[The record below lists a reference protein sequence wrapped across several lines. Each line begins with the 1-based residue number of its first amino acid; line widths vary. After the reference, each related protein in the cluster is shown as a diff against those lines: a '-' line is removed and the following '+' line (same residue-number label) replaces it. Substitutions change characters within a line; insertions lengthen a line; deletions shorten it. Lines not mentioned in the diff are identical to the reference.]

1 MLLENEIDL
10 VKKMDDERYRG
21 VKSIAKEFSDYV
33 DNTFIDAS
41 VRQVTVDEM
50 YKNLSNFG
58 AEKFDKIISIY
69 NKEHPDQPLKSQAE
83 IKKSYQPAVDK
94 SIALFTGQ
102 GEQYGQQN
110 RIMDNFMRSQFA
122 NIMSSVG
129 DVHKQDIVD
138 EISRTL
144 NAKIKEQGFET
155 DRDIKIREAFID
167 VTKHYSEDNNFR
179 LRISNFDKAEKQ
191 AESLSKILEVNTD
204 GLSKEE
210 AAMLKEQ
217 AKNKFKY
224 SVMEQ
229 ARKTKGDD
237 FQATID
243 ILDRSLDFEGRKT
256 LDKAVQLNNKSSNI
270 NKFETRRIQLS
281 EHEKDKSWQK
291 FDAQT
296 MFSKKLKNFKEEWR
310 DIKANKEIPN
320 DKCDSKGLNKLIIGY
335 INIQAYISKVCD
347 FMADMIDYYSGSKY
361 KDQKEEAKKSESK
374 AKNQAGK
381 DAGSAKDENNTKD
394 ADHGES
400 HDESKTADTGNKQQE
415 SGKPDMSPFYGVVK
429 EAYKENGKN
438 LAVMMDIGRLNK
450 DTAEELFVKSVSYIQ
465 TQDKLKQDELYE
477 AFASGLQDAIADPN
491 ISFETK
497 QVLTGFVINYEFDNY
512 KDKIQENIEKGCRW
526 DDIVKHQEMQLT
538 PEEHEQLT
546 KMAEKIGADI
556 ANDMPAG
563 TKEDL
568 TKELQNRMTKF
579 RTENPH
585 LTRKQFAGYIE
596 SANDSMT
603 RQIEAL
609 QKEAQKTQKTP
620 EKATMKP
627 DNTAMASKREQR
639 IELGEAMKEARGMA
653 MDAIKDMKDQK
664 KYAPVIGKM
673 MTQIS
678 EISDKYQ
685 RLDNKQIRWV
695 QEAAIASFT
704 THASDTMID
713 AFNAEAAKSGN
724 TVFKKFSEGRG
735 RKLRVSSLLNA
746 ASKVNISDRLT
757 GKKNEFNEFRQDLSD
772 TMDVDISCK
781 MDPPDQEK
789 FLSDVANHIFKA
801 EKTQLIYLSE
811 EARKYGLKLEASEH
825 LRDNKQIDEQCRVLV
840 KQYENSITEPNPYF
854 KPGKNLMAFADFT
867 VTTKDMEGSERFLTM
882 LRKEVDKISD
892 KDMKE
897 KVSAAVENDI
907 GLYKD
912 ELNKNITYIDITER

>member
-10 VKKMDDERYRG
+10 VKRMDNERYKG

-138 EISRTL
+138 EISRAL

-155 DRDIKIREAFID
+155 DRDIKIREAFVD

-204 GLSKEE
+204 GLSKEK
-210 AAMLKEQ
+210 AAMIKEQ
-217 AKNKFKY
+217 AQNKFKY

-374 AKNQAGK
+374 AENQAGK

-400 HDESKTADTGNKQQE
+400 HDESKTADTGSKQQE

-546 KMAEKIGADI
+546 KVAEKIGTDI

-585 LTRKQFAGYIE
+585 LTRKQFARYIE
-596 SANDSMT
+596 AANDSMT

-620 EKATMKP
+620 EKATIKP
-627 DNTAMASKREQR
+627 DNATMANKREQR

-724 TVFKKFSEGRG
+724 TVFKKFSEDRG

-757 GKKNEFNEFRQDLSD
+757 GKKNEFNEFRQDLAD

-840 KQYENSITEPNPYF
+840 KQYENSITNPNPYF

-867 VTTKDMEGSERFLTM
+867 VTTKDMEGSERFLTA

>member
-10 VKKMDDERYRG
+10 VKKMDNERYKG

-58 AEKFDKIISIY
+58 AEKFDKIIDMY

-138 EISRTL
+138 EIGRTL
-144 NAKIKEQGFET
+144 DAKIKEQGFET
-155 DRDIKIREAFID
+155 DRDIKIREAFVD

-191 AESLSKILEVNTD
+191 AESLSKILDVDTD

-210 AAMLKEQ
+210 VDIAKEQ
-217 AKNKFKY
+217 ARNKFKY

-243 ILDRSLDFEGRKT
+243 ILDKSLDFDGRKI

-270 NKFETRRIQLS
+270 NKFETRRIKLS

-310 DIKANKEIPN
+310 DIKANKEIPH

-361 KDQKEEAKKSESK
+361 KDQKEETKKSESK
-374 AKNQAGK
+374 AENQAGK
-381 DAGSAKDENNTKD
+381 DAENTKD
-394 ADHGES
+394 AAENSTKDAGQGEA
-400 HDESKTADTGNKQQE
+400 HDENKTADAGSKQQE

-438 LAVMMDIGRLNK
+438 LAVMMDIGRLDK

-477 AFASGLQDAIADPN
+477 SFASGLQDAIADPN

-546 KMAEKIGADI
+546 KAAEKIGADI
-556 ANDMPAG
+556 AKDMPAG

-596 SANDSMT
+596 AANNSMT

-609 QKEAQKTQKTP
+609 QKEAQKVPAKDTGKT
-620 EKATMKP
+620 ENA
-627 DNTAMASKREQR
+627 AMENKRKQR
-639 IELGEAMKEARGMA
+639 IEIGKAMKEARGMA

-664 KYAPVIGKM
+664 KYTSAIGKM

-685 RLDNKQIRWV
+685 RLDNKQIKQV
-695 QEAAIASFT
+695 QAAAIASFT

-724 TVFKKFSEGRG
+724 TVFKKFSEDRG
-735 RKLRVSSLLNA
+735 RKFRVSSLLNA
-746 ASKVNISDRLT
+746 ASKVNTADRLT
-757 GKKNEFNEFRQDLSD
+757 GKKNEFNEFRQDLAD

-781 MDPPDQEK
+781 MDPFDQEK
-789 FLSDVANHIFKA
+789 FLSDVANYVFKA

-840 KQYENSITEPNPYF
+840 KQYENSITKQNPYLE
-854 KPGKNLMAFADFT
+854 PGKNLMAFADFT
-867 VTTKDMEGSERFLTM
+867 VTTKDMEGSERFLTA

-912 ELNKNITYIDITER
+912 ELNKNITFIDITER

>member
-10 VKKMDDERYRG
+10 VKKMDNERYKG

-58 AEKFDKIISIY
+58 AEKFDKIIDMY

-138 EISRTL
+138 EIGRTL
-144 NAKIKEQGFET
+144 DAKIKEQGFET
-155 DRDIKIREAFID
+155 DRDIKIREAFVD

-191 AESLSKILEVNTD
+191 AESLSKILDVDTD

-210 AAMLKEQ
+210 VDIAKEQ
-217 AKNKFKY
+217 ARNKFKY

-243 ILDRSLDFEGRKT
+243 ILDKSLDFDGRKI

-270 NKFETRRIQLS
+270 NKFETRRIKLS

-310 DIKANKEIPN
+310 DIKANKEIPH

-361 KDQKEEAKKSESK
+361 KDQKEETKKSESK
-374 AKNQAGK
+374 AENQAGK
-381 DAGSAKDENNTKD
+381 DAENTKD
-394 ADHGES
+394 AAENSTKDAGQGEA
-400 HDESKTADTGNKQQE
+400 HDENKTADAGSKQQE

-438 LAVMMDIGRLNK
+438 LAVMMDIGRLDK

-477 AFASGLQDAIADPN
+477 SFASGLQDAIADPN

-546 KMAEKIGADI
+546 KMAEKIGTDI

-609 QKEAQKTQKTP
+609 QKEAQKTP
-620 EKATMKP
+620 EKTTMKP
-627 DNTAMASKREQR
+627 DNAAMANKREQR

-664 KYAPVIGKM
+664 KYTSAIGKM

-685 RLDNKQIRWV
+685 RLDNKQIKQV
-695 QEAAIASFT
+695 QAAAIASFT

-724 TVFKKFSEGRG
+724 TVFKKFSEDRG
-735 RKLRVSSLLNA
+735 RKFRVSSLLNA
-746 ASKVNISDRLT
+746 ASKVNTADRLT
-757 GKKNEFNEFRQDLSD
+757 GKKNEFNEFRQDLAD

-781 MDPPDQEK
+781 MDPFDQEK
-789 FLSDVANHIFKA
+789 FLSDVANYVFKA

-825 LRDNKQIDEQCRVLV
+825 LRDNKQIDDQCRTLV
-840 KQYENSITEPNPYF
+840 KQYENSITNPNPYF
-854 KPGKNLMAFADFT
+854 EPGKNLMALADFT
-867 VTTKDMEGSERFLTM
+867 VTTKDMEGSERFLTT

-897 KVSAAVENDI
+897 KVSTAVENDI

>member
-10 VKKMDDERYRG
+10 VKKMDNERYKG

-58 AEKFDKIISIY
+58 AEKFDKIIDMY
-69 NKEHPDQPLKSQAE
+69 NKEHPDQPLKSHAE

-122 NIMSSVG
+122 NIMTSVG

-138 EISRTL
+138 EIGRTL
-144 NAKIKEQGFET
+144 DAKIKEQGFET
-155 DRDIKIREAFID
+155 DRDIKIREAFVD

-191 AESLSKILEVNTD
+191 AESLSKILDVDTD

-210 AAMLKEQ
+210 VDIAKEQ
-217 AKNKFKY
+217 ARNKFKY

-243 ILDRSLDFEGRKT
+243 ILDKSLDFDGRKI

-270 NKFETRRIQLS
+270 NKFETRRIKLS

-310 DIKANKEIPN
+310 DIKANKEIPH

-361 KDQKEEAKKSESK
+361 KDQKEETKKSESK
-374 AKNQAGK
+374 AENQAGK
-381 DAGSAKDENNTKD
+381 DAENTKD
-394 ADHGES
+394 AAENSTKDAGQGEA
-400 HDESKTADTGNKQQE
+400 HDENKTADAGSKQQE

-438 LAVMMDIGRLNK
+438 LAVMMDIGRLDK

-477 AFASGLQDAIADPN
+477 SFASGLQDAIADPN

-546 KMAEKIGADI
+546 KAAEKIGADI
-556 ANDMPAG
+556 AKDMPAG

-596 SANDSMT
+596 AANNSMT

-609 QKEAQKTQKTP
+609 QKEAQKVPAKDTGKT
-620 EKATMKP
+620 ENA
-627 DNTAMASKREQR
+627 AMENKRKQR
-639 IELGEAMKEARGMA
+639 IEIGEAMKEARGMA

-664 KYAPVIGKM
+664 KYTSAIGKM

-685 RLDNKQIRWV
+685 RLDNKQIKQV
-695 QEAAIASFT
+695 QAAAIASFT

-724 TVFKKFSEGRG
+724 TVFKKFSEDRG
-735 RKLRVSSLLNA
+735 RKFRVSSLLNA
-746 ASKVNISDRLT
+746 ASKVNTADRLT
-757 GKKNEFNEFRQDLSD
+757 GKKNEFNEFRQDLAD

-781 MDPPDQEK
+781 MDPFDQEK
-789 FLSDVANHIFKA
+789 FLSDVANYVFKA

-825 LRDNKQIDEQCRVLV
+825 LRDNKQIDDQCRTLV
-840 KQYENSITEPNPYF
+840 KQYENSITNPNPYF
-854 KPGKNLMAFADFT
+854 EPGKNLMALADFT
-867 VTTKDMEGSERFLTM
+867 VTTKDMEGSERFLTT

-897 KVSAAVENDI
+897 KVSTAVENDI

>member
-10 VKKMDDERYRG
+10 VKKMDNERYRG

-138 EISRTL
+138 EISRAL

-155 DRDIKIREAFID
+155 DRDIKIREAFVD

-204 GLSKEE
+204 GLSKEK
-210 AAMLKEQ
+210 AAMIKEQ
-217 AKNKFKY
+217 AQNKFKY

-374 AKNQAGK
+374 AENQAGK

-400 HDESKTADTGNKQQE
+400 HDESKTADTGSKQQE

-497 QVLTGFVINYEFDNY
+497 QVLTGFVINYKFDNY

-546 KMAEKIGADI
+546 KVAEKIGTDI

-585 LTRKQFAGYIE
+585 LTRKQFARYIE
-596 SANDSMT
+596 AANDSMT

-620 EKATMKP
+620 EKATIKP
-627 DNTAMASKREQR
+627 DNATMANKREQR

-757 GKKNEFNEFRQDLSD
+757 GKKNEFNEFRQDLAD

-840 KQYENSITEPNPYF
+840 KQYENSITNPNPYF

-867 VTTKDMEGSERFLTM
+867 VTTKDMEGSERFLTA

>member
-10 VKKMDDERYRG
+10 VKKMDNERYKG

-58 AEKFDKIISIY
+58 AEKFDKIIDMY
-69 NKEHPDQPLKSQAE
+69 NKEHPDQPLKSHAE

-144 NAKIKEQGFET
+144 NAKIEEQGFET
-155 DRDIKIREAFID
+155 DRDIKIKEAFVD

-210 AAMLKEQ
+210 AAMIKEQ
-217 AKNKFKY
+217 AQNKFKY
-224 SVMEQ
+224 SVIEQ

-320 DKCDSKGLNKLIIGY
+320 DKCDSKGLNRLIIGY

-361 KDQKEEAKKSESK
+361 KDQKEETKKSESK
-374 AKNQAGK
+374 AENQAGK
-381 DAGSAKDENNTKD
+381 DAENTKD
-394 ADHGES
+394 AAENSTKDAGQGEA
-400 HDESKTADTGNKQQE
+400 HDENKTADAGSKQQE

-438 LAVMMDIGRLNK
+438 LAVMMDIGRLDK

-477 AFASGLQDAIADPN
+477 SFASGLQDAIADPN

-546 KMAEKIGADI
+546 KAAEKIGADI
-556 ANDMPAG
+556 AKDMPAG

-596 SANDSMT
+596 AANNSMT

-609 QKEAQKTQKTP
+609 QKEAQKVPAKDTGKT
-620 EKATMKP
+620 ENA
-627 DNTAMASKREQR
+627 AMENKRKQR
-639 IELGEAMKEARGMA
+639 IEIGEAMKEARGMA

-664 KYAPVIGKM
+664 KYTSAIGKM

-685 RLDNKQIRWV
+685 RLDNKQIKQV
-695 QEAAIASFT
+695 QAAAIASFT

-724 TVFKKFSEGRG
+724 TVFKKFSEDRG
-735 RKLRVSSLLNA
+735 RKFRVSSLLNA
-746 ASKVNISDRLT
+746 ASKVNTADRLT
-757 GKKNEFNEFRQDLSD
+757 GKKNEFNEFRQDLAD

-781 MDPPDQEK
+781 MDPFDQEK
-789 FLSDVANHIFKA
+789 FLSDVANYVFKA

-825 LRDNKQIDEQCRVLV
+825 LRDNKQIDDQCRTLV
-840 KQYENSITEPNPYF
+840 KQYENSITNPNPYF
-854 KPGKNLMAFADFT
+854 EPGKNLMALADFT
-867 VTTKDMEGSERFLTM
+867 VTTKDMEGSERFLTT

-897 KVSAAVENDI
+897 KVSTAVENDI

>member
-10 VKKMDDERYRG
+10 VKKMDNERYKG

-58 AEKFDKIISIY
+58 AEKFDKIIDMY

-138 EISRTL
+138 EIGRTL
-144 NAKIKEQGFET
+144 DAKIKEQGFET
-155 DRDIKIREAFID
+155 DRDIKIREAFVD

-191 AESLSKILEVNTD
+191 AESLSKILDVDTD

-210 AAMLKEQ
+210 VDIAKEQ
-217 AKNKFKY
+217 ARNKFKY

-243 ILDRSLDFEGRKT
+243 ILDKSLDFDGRKI

-270 NKFETRRIQLS
+270 NKFETRRIKLS
-281 EHEKDKSWQK
+281 KHEKDKSWQK

-310 DIKANKEIPN
+310 DIKANKEIPH

-361 KDQKEEAKKSESK
+361 KDQKEETKKSESK
-374 AKNQAGK
+374 AENQAGK
-381 DAGSAKDENNTKD
+381 DAENTKD
-394 ADHGES
+394 AAENSTKDAGQGEA
-400 HDESKTADTGNKQQE
+400 HDENKTADAGSKQQE

-438 LAVMMDIGRLNK
+438 LAVMMDIGRLDK

-477 AFASGLQDAIADPN
+477 SFASGLQDAIADPN

-546 KMAEKIGADI
+546 KAAEKIGADI
-556 ANDMPAG
+556 AKDMPAG

-596 SANDSMT
+596 AANNSMT

-609 QKEAQKTQKTP
+609 QKEAQKVPAKDTGKT
-620 EKATMKP
+620 ENA
-627 DNTAMASKREQR
+627 AMENKRKQR
-639 IELGEAMKEARGMA
+639 IEIGEAMKEARGMA

-664 KYAPVIGKM
+664 KYTSAIGKM

-685 RLDNKQIRWV
+685 RLDNKQIKQV
-695 QEAAIASFT
+695 QAAAIASFT

-724 TVFKKFSEGRG
+724 TVFKKFSEDRG
-735 RKLRVSSLLNA
+735 RKFRVSSLLNA
-746 ASKVNISDRLT
+746 ASKVNTADRLT
-757 GKKNEFNEFRQDLSD
+757 GKKNEFNEFRQDLAD

-781 MDPPDQEK
+781 MDPFDQEK
-789 FLSDVANHIFKA
+789 FLSDVANYVFKA

-825 LRDNKQIDEQCRVLV
+825 LRDNKQIDDQCRTLV
-840 KQYENSITEPNPYF
+840 KQYENSITNPNPYF
-854 KPGKNLMAFADFT
+854 EPGKNLMALADFT
-867 VTTKDMEGSERFLTM
+867 VTTKDMEGSERFLTT

-897 KVSAAVENDI
+897 KVSTAVENDI

>member
-10 VKKMDDERYRG
+10 VKKMDNERYKG

-58 AEKFDKIISIY
+58 AEKFDKIIDMY

-122 NIMSSVG
+122 NIMSSVS

-144 NAKIKEQGFET
+144 DAKIKEQGFET
-155 DRDIKIREAFID
+155 DRDIKIREAFVD

-191 AESLSKILEVNTD
+191 AESLSKILDVNTD

-210 AAMLKEQ
+210 ADMVKEQ
-217 AKNKFKY
+217 ARNKFKY

-243 ILDRSLDFEGRKT
+243 ILDKSLDFDGRKM

-270 NKFETRRIQLS
+270 NKFETRRIKLS

-310 DIKANKEIPN
+310 DIKANREIPH
-320 DKCDSKGLNKLIIGY
+320 DKCDSKGLNRLIIGY

-374 AKNQAGK
+374 AENQAGK
-381 DAGSAKDENNTKD
+381 DAGNTKDAAENNTKD
-394 ADHGES
+394 AGQGET
-400 HDESKTADTGNKQQE
+400 HDENKTSDAGSKQQE

-438 LAVMMDIGRLNK
+438 LAVMMDIGRLDK

-465 TQDKLKQDELYE
+465 AQDKLKQDELYE
-477 AFASGLQDAIADPN
+477 AFAGGLQDAIADPN

-546 KMAEKIGADI
+546 KAAEKIGADI
-556 ANDMPAG
+556 AKDMPTG

-596 SANDSMT
+596 AANNSMT
-603 RQIEAL
+603 RQIETL
-609 QKEAQKTQKTP
+609 QKETQKAPAKDTGKT
-620 EKATMKP
+620 ENA
-627 DNTAMASKREQR
+627 AMENKRKQR
-639 IELGEAMKEARGMA
+639 IEIGEAMKEARGMA
-653 MDAIKDMKDQK
+653 MDAIQSMKDQK
-664 KYAPVIGKM
+664 KYAPTIGKM

-678 EISDKYQ
+678 EISDKYP
-685 RLDNKQIRWV
+685 RLDNKQIRQV
-695 QEAAIASFT
+695 QAAAVASFT

-713 AFNAEAAKSGN
+713 AFNAEAAKSSN
-724 TVFKKFSEGRG
+724 TVFKKFSEDRG
-735 RKLRVSSLLNA
+735 RKFRVSSLLNA
-746 ASKVNISDRLT
+746 AAKVNTADHLT
-757 GKKNEFNEFRQDLSD
+757 GKKNEFNEFRQDLAD

-781 MDPPDQEK
+781 MDPFDQEK
-789 FLSDVANHIFKA
+789 FLSDVANYIFKA

-825 LRDNKQIDEQCRVLV
+825 LRDNKQIDDQCRTLV
-840 KQYENSITEPNPYF
+840 KQYENNITKPYPYLE
-854 KPGKNLMAFADFT
+854 PGKNLMALADFT
-867 VTTKDMEGSERFLTM
+867 VTTKDMEGSERFLTA
-882 LRKEVDKISD
+882 LRKEIDKIPD

-912 ELNKNITYIDITER
+912 ELNKNIIYMDIPEK

>member
-10 VKKMDDERYRG
+10 VKKMDNERYKG

-58 AEKFDKIISIY
+58 AEKFDKIIDMY

-138 EISRTL
+138 EIGRTL
-144 NAKIKEQGFET
+144 DAKIKEQGFET
-155 DRDIKIREAFID
+155 DRDIKIREAFVD

-191 AESLSKILEVNTD
+191 AESLSKILDVDTD

-210 AAMLKEQ
+210 VDIAKEQ
-217 AKNKFKY
+217 ARNKFKY

-243 ILDRSLDFEGRKT
+243 ILDKSLDFDGRKI

-270 NKFETRRIQLS
+270 NKFETRRIKLS

-310 DIKANKEIPN
+310 DIKANKEIPH

-361 KDQKEEAKKSESK
+361 KDQKEETKKSESK
-374 AKNQAGK
+374 AENQAGK
-381 DAGSAKDENNTKD
+381 DAENTKD
-394 ADHGES
+394 AAENSTKDAGQGEA
-400 HDESKTADTGNKQQE
+400 HDENKTADAGSKQQE

-438 LAVMMDIGRLNK
+438 LAVMMDIGRLDK

-477 AFASGLQDAIADPN
+477 SFASGLQDAIADPN

-546 KMAEKIGADI
+546 KAAEKIGADI
-556 ANDMPAG
+556 AKDMPAG

-596 SANDSMT
+596 AANNSMT

-609 QKEAQKTQKTP
+609 QKEAQKVPAKDTGKT
-620 EKATMKP
+620 ENA
-627 DNTAMASKREQR
+627 AMENKRKQR
-639 IELGEAMKEARGMA
+639 IEIGEAMKEARGMA

-664 KYAPVIGKM
+664 KYTSAIGKM

-685 RLDNKQIRWV
+685 RLDNKQIKQV
-695 QEAAIASFT
+695 QAAAIASFT

-724 TVFKKFSEGRG
+724 TVFKKFSEDRG
-735 RKLRVSSLLNA
+735 RKFRVSSLLNA
-746 ASKVNISDRLT
+746 ASKVNTADRLT
-757 GKKNEFNEFRQDLSD
+757 GKKNEFNEFRQDLAD

-781 MDPPDQEK
+781 MDPFDQEK
-789 FLSDVANHIFKA
+789 FLSDVANYVFKA
-801 EKTQLIYLSE
+801 EKIQLIYLSE

-825 LRDNKQIDEQCRVLV
+825 LRDNKQIDDQCRTLV
-840 KQYENSITEPNPYF
+840 KQYENSITNPNPYF
-854 KPGKNLMAFADFT
+854 EPGKNLMALADFT
-867 VTTKDMEGSERFLTM
+867 VTTKDMEGSERFLTT

-897 KVSAAVENDI
+897 KVSTAVENDI

>member
-10 VKKMDDERYRG
+10 VKKMDNERYKG

-58 AEKFDKIISIY
+58 AEKFDKIIDMY

-94 SIALFTGQ
+94 SIALFAGQ

-122 NIMSSVG
+122 NIMSSVS

-144 NAKIKEQGFET
+144 DAKIKEQGFET
-155 DRDIKIREAFID
+155 DRDIKIREAFVD

-191 AESLSKILEVNTD
+191 AESLSKILDVNTD

-210 AAMLKEQ
+210 ADMVKEQ
-217 AKNKFKY
+217 ARNKFKY

-243 ILDRSLDFEGRKT
+243 ILDKSLDFDGRKM

-270 NKFETRRIQLS
+270 NKFETRRIKLS

-310 DIKANKEIPN
+310 DIKANKEIPH

-361 KDQKEEAKKSESK
+361 KDQKEDAKKSESK
-374 AKNQAGK
+374 TDNQAGK
-381 DAGSAKDENNTKD
+381 DAGDAKDAAENNTKD
-394 ADHGES
+394 AGQGET
-400 HDESKTADTGNKQQE
+400 HDENKTADAGSKQQE

-438 LAVMMDIGRLNK
+438 LAVMMDIGRLDK

-477 AFASGLQDAIADPN
+477 SFASGLQDAIADSN

-546 KMAEKIGADI
+546 KTAEKIGADV
-556 ANDMPAG
+556 AKDMPAG

-596 SANDSMT
+596 AANNSMT
-603 RQIEAL
+603 HQIETL
-609 QKEAQKTQKTP
+609 QKEAQKAPAKDTGKT
-620 EKATMKP
+620 ENA
-627 DNTAMASKREQR
+627 AMENKRKQR
-639 IELGEAMKEARGMA
+639 IEIGEAMKEAREMA

-664 KYAPVIGKM
+664 KYTSAIGKM

-678 EISDKYQ
+678 EISDKYP
-685 RLDNKQIRWV
+685 RLDNKQIRQV
-695 QEAAIASFT
+695 QAAAVASFT

-713 AFNAEAAKSGN
+713 TFNAEAAKSGN
-724 TVFKKFSEGRG
+724 TVFKKFSEDRG
-735 RKLRVSSLLNA
+735 RKFRVSSLLNA
-746 ASKVNISDRLT
+746 AAKVNTADHLT
-757 GKKNEFNEFRQDLSD
+757 GKKNEFNEFRQDLAD

-781 MDPPDQEK
+781 MDPFDQEK
-789 FLSDVANHIFKA
+789 FLSDVANYIFKA

-825 LRDNKQIDEQCRVLV
+825 LRDNKQIDDQCRTLV
-840 KQYENSITEPNPYF
+840 KQYENNITKPYPYLE
-854 KPGKNLMAFADFT
+854 PGKNLMALADFT
-867 VTTKDMEGSERFLTM
+867 VTTKDMEGSERFLTA
-882 LRKEVDKISD
+882 LRKEIDKIPD

-912 ELNKNITYIDITER
+912 ELNKNITFIDITER

>member
-10 VKKMDDERYRG
+10 VKKMDNERYKG

-58 AEKFDKIISIY
+58 AEKFDKIIDMY

-122 NIMSSVG
+122 SIMSSVS

-138 EISRTL
+138 EVSRAL
-144 NAKIKEQGFET
+144 DAKIKEQGFET
-155 DRDIKIREAFID
+155 DRDIKIREAFVD

-191 AESLSKILEVNTD
+191 AESLSKILDVNTD

-210 AAMLKEQ
+210 ADMAKEQ
-217 AKNKFKY
+217 ARNKFKY

-243 ILDRSLDFEGRKT
+243 ILDKSLDFEGRKT

-270 NKFETRRIQLS
+270 NKFETRRIKLS

-310 DIKANKEIPN
+310 DIKANREIPH
-320 DKCDSKGLNKLIIGY
+320 DKCDSKGLNRLIIGY

-374 AKNQAGK
+374 AENQAGK
-381 DAGSAKDENNTKD
+381 DAGNTKYAAENSTKD
-394 ADHGES
+394 AGQGEA
-400 HDESKTADTGNKQQE
+400 HDENKTADAGSKQQE

-438 LAVMMDIGRLNK
+438 LAIMMDIGRLDK

-465 TQDKLKQDELYE
+465 TQDKLKQNELYE
-477 AFASGLQDAIADPN
+477 SFASGLQDAIADPN

-546 KMAEKIGADI
+546 KAAEKIGIDI
-556 ANDMPAG
+556 AKDMPAG

-596 SANDSMT
+596 AANNSMA

-609 QKEAQKTQKTP
+609 QKEAQKAPAKDTGKT
-620 EKATMKP
+620 ENA
-627 DNTAMASKREQR
+627 AMENKRKQR
-639 IELGEAMKEARGMA
+639 IEIGEAMKEAREMA

-664 KYAPVIGKM
+664 KYTPAIGRM

-678 EISDKYQ
+678 EISDKYP
-685 RLDNKQIRWV
+685 RLDNKQIRQV
-695 QEAAIASFT
+695 QAAAVASFT

-713 AFNAEAAKSGN
+713 AFNAEAAKSNN
-724 TVFKKFSEGRG
+724 TVFKKFSEDRG
-735 RKLRVSSLLNA
+735 RKFRVSSLLNA
-746 ASKVNISDRLT
+746 ASKVNTADRLT
-757 GKKNEFNEFRQDLSD
+757 GKKNEFNEFRQDLAD

-781 MDPPDQEK
+781 MDPFDQEK
-789 FLSDVANHIFKA
+789 FLSDVANYVFKA

-825 LRDNKQIDEQCRVLV
+825 LRDNKQIDDQCRTLV
-840 KQYENSITEPNPYF
+840 KQYENSITNPNPYF
-854 KPGKNLMAFADFT
+854 EPGKNLMALADFT
-867 VTTKDMEGSERFLTM
+867 VTTKDMEGSERFLTA
-882 LRKEVDKISD
+882 LRKEIDKIPD

-897 KVSAAVENDI
+897 KVSTAVENDI

-912 ELNKNITYIDITER
+912 ELNKNITFIDITER

>member
-10 VKKMDDERYRG
+10 VKKMDNERYRG

-138 EISRTL
+138 EISRAL

-155 DRDIKIREAFID
+155 DRDIKIREAFVD

-204 GLSKEE
+204 GLSKEK
-210 AAMLKEQ
+210 AAMIKEQ
-217 AKNKFKY
+217 AQNKFKY

-374 AKNQAGK
+374 AENQAGK

-400 HDESKTADTGNKQQE
+400 HDESKTADTGSKQQE

-512 KDKIQENIEKGCRW
+512 KDKIQKNIEKGCRW

-546 KMAEKIGADI
+546 KVAEKIGTDI

-585 LTRKQFAGYIE
+585 LTRKQFARYIE
-596 SANDSMT
+596 AANDSMT

-620 EKATMKP
+620 EKATIKP
-627 DNTAMASKREQR
+627 DNATMANKREQR

-724 TVFKKFSEGRG
+724 TVFKKFSEDRG

-757 GKKNEFNEFRQDLSD
+757 GKKNEFNEFRQDLAD

-840 KQYENSITEPNPYF
+840 KQYENSITNPNPYF

-867 VTTKDMEGSERFLTM
+867 VTTKDMEGSERFLTA

>member
-10 VKKMDDERYRG
+10 IKKMDNERYKG

-58 AEKFDKIISIY
+58 AEKFDKIIDMY

-83 IKKSYQPAVDK
+83 IKKSYQPAIDK

-144 NAKIKEQGFET
+144 NAKIEEQGFET
-155 DRDIKIREAFID
+155 DRDIKIKEAFVD

-191 AESLSKILEVNTD
+191 AESLSKILEVGTD

-210 AAMLKEQ
+210 AAMIKEQ
-217 AKNKFKY
+217 AQNKFKY

-270 NKFETRRIQLS
+270 NKFETRRIHLS

-296 MFSKKLKNFKEEWR
+296 MFSKRLKNFKEEWR

-361 KDQKEEAKKSESK
+361 KGQKEEAKKSESK
-374 AKNQAGK
+374 AENQAGK

-400 HDESKTADTGNKQQE
+400 HDESKTADTGSKQQE
-415 SGKPDMSPFYGVVK
+415 PGKPDMSPFYGVVK

-497 QVLTGFVINYEFDNY
+497 QILTGFAINYEFDNY

-546 KMAEKIGADI
+546 KMAEKIGTDI

-609 QKEAQKTQKTP
+609 QKEAQKTP
-620 EKATMKP
+620 EKTTMKP
-627 DNTAMASKREQR
+627 DNAAMANKREQR

-685 RLDNKQIRWV
+685 RLDNKQ
-695 QEAAIASFT
+695 
-704 THASDTMID
+704 
-713 AFNAEAAKSGN
+713 
-724 TVFKKFSEGRG
+724 KFSEDRG

-811 EARKYGLKLEASEH
+811 EARKYGLKLEVSEH

-840 KQYENSITEPNPYF
+840 KQYENSITKQNPYLE
-854 KPGKNLMAFADFT
+854 PGKNLMAFADFT
-867 VTTKDMEGSERFLTM
+867 VTTKDMEGSERFLTA

-912 ELNKNITYIDITER
+912 ELNKNITFIDITER

>member
-10 VKKMDDERYRG
+10 VKKMDNERYRG

-138 EISRTL
+138 EISRAL

-155 DRDIKIREAFID
+155 DRDIKIREAFVD

-204 GLSKEE
+204 GLSKEK
-210 AAMLKEQ
+210 AAMIKEQ
-217 AKNKFKY
+217 AQNKFKY

-374 AKNQAGK
+374 AENQAGK

-400 HDESKTADTGNKQQE
+400 HDESKTADTGSKQQE

-546 KMAEKIGADI
+546 KVAEKIGTDI
-556 ANDMPAG
+556 ANDMPSG

-585 LTRKQFAGYIE
+585 LTRKQFARYIE
-596 SANDSMT
+596 AANDSMT

-620 EKATMKP
+620 EKATIKP
-627 DNTAMASKREQR
+627 DNATMANKREQR

-757 GKKNEFNEFRQDLSD
+757 GKKNEFNEFRQDLAD

-825 LRDNKQIDEQCRVLV
+825 LRDNKQIDEKCRVLV

-854 KPGKNLMAFADFT
+854 KPGKNLMALADFT
-867 VTTKDMEGSERFLTM
+867 VTTKDMEGSERFLTA

-912 ELNKNITYIDITER
+912 ELNKNIIYMDIPEK

>member
-10 VKKMDDERYRG
+10 VKKMDNERYKG

-58 AEKFDKIISIY
+58 AEKFDKIIDMY

-122 NIMSSVG
+122 NIMSSVS

-138 EISRTL
+138 EIGRTL
-144 NAKIKEQGFET
+144 DAKIKEQGFET
-155 DRDIKIREAFID
+155 DRDIKIREAFVD

-191 AESLSKILEVNTD
+191 AESLSKILDVDTD

-210 AAMLKEQ
+210 ADIAKEQ
-217 AKNKFKY
+217 ARNKFEY

-243 ILDRSLDFEGRKT
+243 ILDKSLDFDGRKI

-270 NKFETRRIQLS
+270 NKFETRRIKLS

-310 DIKANKEIPN
+310 DIKANKEIPH

-374 AKNQAGK
+374 TENQAGK
-381 DAGSAKDENNTKD
+381 DDGNAKDATENNTKD
-394 ADHGES
+394 AGQGEA
-400 HDESKTADTGNKQQE
+400 HDENKTADAGSKQQE
-415 SGKPDMSPFYGVVK
+415 SGNHDMSPFYGVVK

-438 LAVMMDIGRLNK
+438 LAVMMDIGRLDK

-477 AFASGLQDAIADPN
+477 SFASGLQDAIADPN

-546 KMAEKIGADI
+546 KAAEKIGADI
-556 ANDMPAG
+556 AKDMPAG

-596 SANDSMT
+596 AANNSMT
-603 RQIEAL
+603 RQIETL
-609 QKEAQKTQKTP
+609 QKEAQKAPAKDTGKT
-620 EKATMKP
+620 ENA
-627 DNTAMASKREQR
+627 AMENKRKQR
-639 IELGEAMKEARGMA
+639 IEIGEAMKEARGMA

-664 KYAPVIGKM
+664 KYTSAIGKM

-685 RLDNKQIRWV
+685 RLDNKQIKQV
-695 QEAAIASFT
+695 QAAAIASFT

-724 TVFKKFSEGRG
+724 TVFKKFSEDRG
-735 RKLRVSSLLNA
+735 RKFRVSSLLNA
-746 ASKVNISDRLT
+746 ASKVNTADRLT
-757 GKKNEFNEFRQDLSD
+757 GKKNEFNEFRQDLAD

-781 MDPPDQEK
+781 MDPFDQEK
-789 FLSDVANHIFKA
+789 FLSDVANYVFKA

-825 LRDNKQIDEQCRVLV
+825 LRDNKQIDDQCRTLV
-840 KQYENSITEPNPYF
+840 KQYENSITNPNPYF
-854 KPGKNLMAFADFT
+854 EPGKNLMALADFT
-867 VTTKDMEGSERFLTM
+867 VTTKDMEGSERFLTA
-882 LRKEVDKISD
+882 LRKEIDKIPD

-912 ELNKNITYIDITER
+912 ELNKNITFIDITER

>member
-10 VKKMDDERYRG
+10 VKKMDNERYRG

-138 EISRTL
+138 EISRAL

-155 DRDIKIREAFID
+155 DRDIKIREAFVD

-204 GLSKEE
+204 GLSKEK
-210 AAMLKEQ
+210 AAMIKEQ
-217 AKNKFKY
+217 AQNKFKY

-374 AKNQAGK
+374 AENQAGK

-400 HDESKTADTGNKQQE
+400 HDESKTADTGIKQQE

-512 KDKIQENIEKGCRW
+512 KDKIQEIIEKGCRW

-546 KMAEKIGADI
+546 KVAEKIGTDI

-585 LTRKQFAGYIE
+585 LTRKQFARYIE
-596 SANDSMT
+596 AANDSMT

-620 EKATMKP
+620 EKATIKP
-627 DNTAMASKREQR
+627 DNATMANKREQR

-724 TVFKKFSEGRG
+724 TVFKKFSEDRG

-757 GKKNEFNEFRQDLSD
+757 GKKNEFNEFRQDLAD

-840 KQYENSITEPNPYF
+840 KQYENSITNPNPYF

-867 VTTKDMEGSERFLTM
+867 VTTKDMEGSERFLTA

>member
-10 VKKMDDERYRG
+10 VKKMDNKRYKG

-33 DNTFIDAS
+33 DNTFIEAS

-58 AEKFDKIISIY
+58 AEKFDKIIDMY

-83 IKKSYQPAVDK
+83 MKKSYQPAVDK

-122 NIMSSVG
+122 SIMSSVS

-144 NAKIKEQGFET
+144 DAKIKEQGFET
-155 DRDIKIREAFID
+155 DRDIKIKEAFID

-191 AESLSKILEVNTD
+191 AESLSKILDVDTD

-210 AAMLKEQ
+210 ADMVKEQ
-217 AKNKFKY
+217 ARNKFKY

-243 ILDRSLDFEGRKT
+243 ILDKSLGFEGIKM
-256 LDKAVQLNNKSSNI
+256 LDKAVQLNNKSSNM
-270 NKFETRRIQLS
+270 NKFETRRIKLS

-310 DIKANKEIPN
+310 DIKANKEIPH

-374 AKNQAGK
+374 TENQAGK
-381 DAGSAKDENNTKD
+381 DAGNTKD
-394 ADHGES
+394 AAENSTKDAGQGEA
-400 HDESKTADTGNKQQE
+400 HDENKTADAGSKQQE

-438 LAVMMDIGRLNK
+438 LAVMMDIGRLDK

-477 AFASGLQDAIADPN
+477 SFASGLQDAIADPN

-512 KDKIQENIEKGCRW
+512 KNKIQENIEKGCRW

-546 KMAEKIGADI
+546 KAAEKIGIDI
-556 ANDMPAG
+556 AKDMPAG

-596 SANDSMT
+596 AANNSMT

-609 QKEAQKTQKTP
+609 QKEAQKAPAKDTGKT
-620 EKATMKP
+620 ENA
-627 DNTAMASKREQR
+627 AMENKRKQR
-639 IELGEAMKEARGMA
+639 IEIGEAMKEARGMA

-664 KYAPVIGKM
+664 KYTSAIGKM

-685 RLDNKQIRWV
+685 RLDNKQIKQV
-695 QEAAIASFT
+695 QAAAIASFT

-724 TVFKKFSEGRG
+724 TVFKKFSEDRG
-735 RKLRVSSLLNA
+735 RKFRVSSLLNA
-746 ASKVNISDRLT
+746 ASKVNTADRLT
-757 GKKNEFNEFRQDLSD
+757 GKKNEFNEFRQDLAD

-781 MDPPDQEK
+781 MDPFDQEK
-789 FLSDVANHIFKA
+789 FLSDVANYVFKA

-825 LRDNKQIDEQCRVLV
+825 LRDNKQIDDQCRTLV
-840 KQYENSITEPNPYF
+840 KQYENSITNPNPYF
-854 KPGKNLMAFADFT
+854 EPGKNLMALADFT
-867 VTTKDMEGSERFLTM
+867 VTTKDMEGSERFLTA
-882 LRKEVDKISD
+882 LRKEIDKIPD

-897 KVSAAVENDI
+897 KISAAVENDI

-912 ELNKNITYIDITER
+912 ELNKNITFIDITER

>member
-10 VKKMDDERYRG
+10 VKKMDNERYKG

-58 AEKFDKIISIY
+58 AEKFDKIIDMY
-69 NKEHPDQPLKSQAE
+69 NKEHPDQPLKSHAE

-138 EISRTL
+138 EIGRTL
-144 NAKIKEQGFET
+144 DAKIKEQGFET
-155 DRDIKIREAFID
+155 DRDIKIREAFVD

-191 AESLSKILEVNTD
+191 AESLSKILDVDTD

-210 AAMLKEQ
+210 VDIAKEQ
-217 AKNKFKY
+217 ARNKFKY

-243 ILDRSLDFEGRKT
+243 ILDKSLDFDGRKI

-270 NKFETRRIQLS
+270 NKFETRRIKLS

-310 DIKANKEIPN
+310 DIKANKEIPH

-361 KDQKEEAKKSESK
+361 KDQKEETKKSESK
-374 AKNQAGK
+374 AENQAGK
-381 DAGSAKDENNTKD
+381 DAENTKD
-394 ADHGES
+394 AAENSTKDAGQGEA
-400 HDESKTADTGNKQQE
+400 HDENKTADAGSKQQE

-438 LAVMMDIGRLNK
+438 LAVMMDIGRLDK

-477 AFASGLQDAIADPN
+477 SFASGLQNAIADPN

-546 KMAEKIGADI
+546 KAAEKIGADI
-556 ANDMPAG
+556 AKDMPAG

-596 SANDSMT
+596 AANNSMT

-609 QKEAQKTQKTP
+609 QKEAQKVPAKDTGKT
-620 EKATMKP
+620 ENA
-627 DNTAMASKREQR
+627 AMENKRKQR
-639 IELGEAMKEARGMA
+639 IEIGEAMKEARGMA

-664 KYAPVIGKM
+664 KYTSAIGKM

-685 RLDNKQIRWV
+685 RLDNKQIKQV
-695 QEAAIASFT
+695 QAAAIASFT

-724 TVFKKFSEGRG
+724 TVFKKFSEDRG
-735 RKLRVSSLLNA
+735 RKFRVSSLLNA
-746 ASKVNISDRLT
+746 ASKVNTADRLT
-757 GKKNEFNEFRQDLSD
+757 GKKNEFNEFRQDLAD

-781 MDPPDQEK
+781 MDPFDQEK
-789 FLSDVANHIFKA
+789 FLSDVANYVFKA

-825 LRDNKQIDEQCRVLV
+825 LRDNKQIDDQCRTLV
-840 KQYENSITEPNPYF
+840 KQYENSITNPNPYF
-854 KPGKNLMAFADFT
+854 EPGKNLMALADFT
-867 VTTKDMEGSERFLTM
+867 VTTKDMEGSERFLTT

-897 KVSAAVENDI
+897 KVSTAVENDI

>member
-10 VKKMDDERYRG
+10 VKKMDNERYRG

-138 EISRTL
+138 EISRAL

-155 DRDIKIREAFID
+155 DRDIKIREAFVD

-191 AESLSKILEVNTD
+191 AESLSKILDVNTD
-204 GLSKEE
+204 GLSKEK
-210 AAMLKEQ
+210 AAMIKEQ
-217 AKNKFKY
+217 AQNKFKY

-374 AKNQAGK
+374 AENQAGK

-400 HDESKTADTGNKQQE
+400 HDESKTADTGSKQQE

-546 KMAEKIGADI
+546 KVAEKIGTDI

-585 LTRKQFAGYIE
+585 LTRKQFARYIE
-596 SANDSMT
+596 AANDSMT

-620 EKATMKP
+620 EKATIKP
-627 DNTAMASKREQR
+627 DNATMANKREQR

-724 TVFKKFSEGRG
+724 TVFKKFSEDRG

-757 GKKNEFNEFRQDLSD
+757 GKKNEFNEFRQDLAD

-840 KQYENSITEPNPYF
+840 KQYENSITNPNPYF

-867 VTTKDMEGSERFLTM
+867 VTTKDMEGSERFLTA

>member
-10 VKKMDDERYRG
+10 VKKMDNERYKG

-58 AEKFDKIISIY
+58 AEKFDKIIDMY

-122 NIMSSVG
+122 SIMSSVS

-138 EISRTL
+138 EVSRAL
-144 NAKIKEQGFET
+144 DAKIKEQGFET
-155 DRDIKIREAFID
+155 DRDIKIREAFVD

-191 AESLSKILEVNTD
+191 AESLSKILDVNTD

-210 AAMLKEQ
+210 ADMAKEQ
-217 AKNKFKY
+217 ARNKFKY

-243 ILDRSLDFEGRKT
+243 ILDKSLDFEGRKT

-270 NKFETRRIQLS
+270 NKFETRRIKLS

-310 DIKANKEIPN
+310 DIKANREIPH
-320 DKCDSKGLNKLIIGY
+320 DKCDSKGLNRLIIGY

-374 AKNQAGK
+374 AENQAGK
-381 DAGSAKDENNTKD
+381 DAGNTKD
-394 ADHGES
+394 AAENSTKDAGQGEA
-400 HDESKTADTGNKQQE
+400 HDENKTADAGSKQQE

-438 LAVMMDIGRLNK
+438 LAIMMDIGRLDK

-465 TQDKLKQDELYE
+465 TQDKLKQNELYE
-477 AFASGLQDAIADPN
+477 SFASGLQDAIADPN

-526 DDIVKHQEMQLT
+526 DDIVKHQEMHLT

-546 KMAEKIGADI
+546 KAAEKIGIDI
-556 ANDMPAG
+556 AKDMPAG

-596 SANDSMT
+596 AANNSMA

-609 QKEAQKTQKTP
+609 QKEAQKAPAKDTGKT
-620 EKATMKP
+620 ENA
-627 DNTAMASKREQR
+627 AMENKRKQR
-639 IELGEAMKEARGMA
+639 IEIGEAMKEAREMA

-664 KYAPVIGKM
+664 KYTPAIGRM

-678 EISDKYQ
+678 EISDKYP
-685 RLDNKQIRWV
+685 RLDNKQIRQV
-695 QEAAIASFT
+695 QAAAVASFT

-713 AFNAEAAKSGN
+713 AFNAEAAKSNN
-724 TVFKKFSEGRG
+724 TVFKKFSEDRG
-735 RKLRVSSLLNA
+735 RKFRVSSLLNA
-746 ASKVNISDRLT
+746 ASKVNTADHLT
-757 GKKNEFNEFRQDLSD
+757 GKKNEFNEFRQDLAD

-781 MDPPDQEK
+781 MDPFDQEK
-789 FLSDVANHIFKA
+789 FLSDVANYVFKA

-811 EARKYGLKLEASEH
+811 EARKYGLKLEVSEH
-825 LRDNKQIDEQCRVLV
+825 LRDNKQIDDQCRTLV
-840 KQYENSITEPNPYF
+840 KQYENSITNPNPYF
-854 KPGKNLMAFADFT
+854 EPGKNLMALADFT
-867 VTTKDMEGSERFLTM
+867 VTTKDMEGSERFLTA

-907 GLYKD
+907 GLYKN
-912 ELNKNITYIDITER
+912 ELNKNIVDIDLPER

>member
-10 VKKMDDERYRG
+10 VKKMDNERYKG
-21 VKSIAKEFSDYV
+21 VKSIAKEFSDNV

-58 AEKFDKIISIY
+58 AEKFDKIIDMY

-138 EISRTL
+138 EIGRTL
-144 NAKIKEQGFET
+144 DAKIKEQGFET
-155 DRDIKIREAFID
+155 DRDIKIREAFVD

-191 AESLSKILEVNTD
+191 AESLSKILDVDTD

-210 AAMLKEQ
+210 VDIAKEQ
-217 AKNKFKY
+217 ARNKFKY

-243 ILDRSLDFEGRKT
+243 ILDKSLDFDGRKI

-270 NKFETRRIQLS
+270 NKFETRRIKLS

-310 DIKANKEIPN
+310 DIKANKEIPH

-361 KDQKEEAKKSESK
+361 KDQKEETKKSESK
-374 AKNQAGK
+374 AENQAGK
-381 DAGSAKDENNTKD
+381 DAENTKD
-394 ADHGES
+394 AAENSTKDAGQGEA
-400 HDESKTADTGNKQQE
+400 HDENKTADAGSKQQE

-438 LAVMMDIGRLNK
+438 LAVMMDIGRLDK

-477 AFASGLQDAIADPN
+477 SFASGLQDAIADPN

-546 KMAEKIGADI
+546 KAAEKIGADI
-556 ANDMPAG
+556 AKDMPAG

-596 SANDSMT
+596 AANNSMT

-609 QKEAQKTQKTP
+609 QKEAQKVPAKDTGKT
-620 EKATMKP
+620 ENA
-627 DNTAMASKREQR
+627 AMENKRKQR
-639 IELGEAMKEARGMA
+639 IEIGEARGMA

-664 KYAPVIGKM
+664 KYTSAIGKM

-685 RLDNKQIRWV
+685 RLDNKQIKQV
-695 QEAAIASFT
+695 QAAAIASFT

-724 TVFKKFSEGRG
+724 TVFKKFSEDRG
-735 RKLRVSSLLNA
+735 RKFRVSSLLNA
-746 ASKVNISDRLT
+746 ASKVNTADRLT
-757 GKKNEFNEFRQDLSD
+757 GKKNEFNEFRQDLAD

-781 MDPPDQEK
+781 MDPFDQEK
-789 FLSDVANHIFKA
+789 FLSDVANYVFKA

-825 LRDNKQIDEQCRVLV
+825 LRDNKQIDDQCRTLV
-840 KQYENSITEPNPYF
+840 KQYENSITNPNPYF
-854 KPGKNLMAFADFT
+854 EPGKNLMALADFT
-867 VTTKDMEGSERFLTM
+867 VTTKDMEGSERFLTT

-897 KVSAAVENDI
+897 KVSTAVENDI

>member
-10 VKKMDDERYRG
+10 VKKMDNERYKG

-58 AEKFDKIISIY
+58 AEKFDKIIDMY
-69 NKEHPDQPLKSQAE
+69 NKEHPDQPLKSHAE

-138 EISRTL
+138 EIGRTL
-144 NAKIKEQGFET
+144 DAKIKEQGFET
-155 DRDIKIREAFID
+155 DRDIKIREAFVD

-191 AESLSKILEVNTD
+191 AESLSKILDVDTD

-210 AAMLKEQ
+210 VDIAKEQ
-217 AKNKFKY
+217 ARNKFKY

-243 ILDRSLDFEGRKT
+243 ILDKSLDFDGRKI

-270 NKFETRRIQLS
+270 NKFETRRIKLS

-310 DIKANKEIPN
+310 DIKANKEIPH

-361 KDQKEEAKKSESK
+361 KDQKEETKKSESK
-374 AKNQAGK
+374 AENQAGK
-381 DAGSAKDENNTKD
+381 DAENTKD
-394 ADHGES
+394 AAENSTKDAGQGEA
-400 HDESKTADTGNKQQE
+400 HDENKTADAGSKQQE

-438 LAVMMDIGRLNK
+438 LAVMMDIGRLDK

-477 AFASGLQDAIADPN
+477 SFASGLQDAIADPN

-512 KDKIQENIEKGCRW
+512 KDKIQESIEKGCRW

-546 KMAEKIGADI
+546 KAAEKIGADI
-556 ANDMPAG
+556 AKDMPAG

-596 SANDSMT
+596 AANNSMT

-609 QKEAQKTQKTP
+609 QKEAQKVPAKDTGKT
-620 EKATMKP
+620 ENA
-627 DNTAMASKREQR
+627 AMENKRKQR
-639 IELGEAMKEARGMA
+639 IEIGEAMKEARGMA

-664 KYAPVIGKM
+664 KYTSAIGKM

-685 RLDNKQIRWV
+685 RLDNKQIKQV
-695 QEAAIASFT
+695 QAAAIASFT

-724 TVFKKFSEGRG
+724 TVFKKFSEDRG
-735 RKLRVSSLLNA
+735 RKFRVSSLLNA
-746 ASKVNISDRLT
+746 ASKVNTADRLT
-757 GKKNEFNEFRQDLSD
+757 GKKNEFNEFRQDLAD

-781 MDPPDQEK
+781 MDPFDQEK
-789 FLSDVANHIFKA
+789 FLSDVANYVFKA

-825 LRDNKQIDEQCRVLV
+825 LRDNKQIDDQCRTLV
-840 KQYENSITEPNPYF
+840 KQYENSITNPNPYF
-854 KPGKNLMAFADFT
+854 EPGKNLMALADFT
-867 VTTKDMEGSERFLTM
+867 VTTKDMEGSERFLTT

-897 KVSAAVENDI
+897 KVSTAVENDI

>member
-10 VKKMDDERYRG
+10 VKKMDNERYKG

-41 VRQVTVDEM
+41 VRQVTVDEI

-102 GEQYGQQN
+102 GEQYGHQN

-122 NIMSSVG
+122 SIMSSVG

-144 NAKIKEQGFET
+144 DAKIEEHGFET
-155 DRDIKIREAFID
+155 DRDIKIKEAFVD

-210 AAMLKEQ
+210 AAMIKEQ
-217 AKNKFKY
+217 AQNKFKY
-224 SVMEQ
+224 SIMEQ

-243 ILDRSLDFEGRKT
+243 TLDRSLDFEGRKT

-270 NKFETRRIQLS
+270 NKFETRRIRLS

-296 MFSKKLKNFKEEWR
+296 MFSKKLKNFKEDWR
-310 DIKANKEIPN
+310 DIKANREIPH
-320 DKCDSKGLNKLIIGY
+320 DKCDSKGLNRLIIGY

-374 AKNQAGK
+374 AENQAGK
-381 DAGSAKDENNTKD
+381 DAGNDKDENNTKD
-394 ADHGES
+394 AGNGES
-400 HDESKTADTGNKQQE
+400 HDENKTADTGSKQQE
-415 SGKPDMSPFYGVVK
+415 PGKPDMSPFYGVVK

-477 AFASGLQDAIADPN
+477 AFASGLQDAIASPN

-546 KMAEKIGADI
+546 KVAEKIGADI

-596 SANDSMT
+596 AANDSMT

-627 DNTAMASKREQR
+627 DNAAMENKRKQR
-639 IELGEAMKEARGMA
+639 IEIGEAMKEARGMA

-664 KYAPVIGKM
+664 KYTSAIGKM

-685 RLDNKQIRWV
+685 RLDNKQIKQV
-695 QEAAIASFT
+695 QAAAVASFT

-713 AFNAEAAKSGN
+713 AFNAEAAKSNN
-724 TVFKKFSEGRG
+724 TVFKKFSEDRG
-735 RKLRVSSLLNA
+735 RKFRVSSLLNA
-746 ASKVNISDRLT
+746 ASKVNTADRLT
-757 GKKNEFNEFRQDLSD
+757 GKKNEFNEFRQDLAD

-781 MDPPDQEK
+781 MDPFDQEK
-789 FLSDVANHIFKA
+789 FLSDVANYVFKA

-825 LRDNKQIDEQCRVLV
+825 LRDNKQIDDQCRTLV
-840 KQYENSITEPNPYF
+840 KQYENSITNPNPYF
-854 KPGKNLMAFADFT
+854 EPGKNLMALADFT
-867 VTTKDMEGSERFLTM
+867 VTTKDMEGSERFLTA

-897 KVSAAVENDI
+897 KVSATVENDI
-907 GLYKD
+907 GLYKN
-912 ELNKNITYIDITER
+912 ELNKNIVDIDLPEK

>member
-10 VKKMDDERYRG
+10 VKKMDNERYKG

-155 DRDIKIREAFID
+155 DRNIKIREAFVD

-210 AAMLKEQ
+210 AAMIKEQ

-310 DIKANKEIPN
+310 DIKANREIPH

-335 INIQAYISKVCD
+335 INIQTYISKVCD

-374 AKNQAGK
+374 AENQAGK
-381 DAGSAKDENNTKD
+381 DVGNAKDENNTKD
-394 ADHGES
+394 ADYGES
-400 HDESKTADTGNKQQE
+400 HDESKTADTGSKE

-438 LAVMMDIGRLNK
+438 LAVMMDIGRLDK

-546 KMAEKIGADI
+546 KMAEKIGTDI
-556 ANDMPAG
+556 ANDMPTR

-596 SANDSMT
+596 AANDSMT

-627 DNTAMASKREQR
+627 DNATMANKREQR

-664 KYAPVIGKM
+664 KYAPVIEKM

-724 TVFKKFSEGRG
+724 TVFKKFSEDRG
-735 RKLRVSSLLNA
+735 RKLRISSLLNA

-867 VTTKDMEGSERFLTM
+867 VTTKDMEGSERFLTA

-912 ELNKNITYIDITER
+912 ELNKNIIYMDIPEK

>member
-10 VKKMDDERYRG
+10 VKKMDNERYKG

-58 AEKFDKIISIY
+58 AEKFDKIIDMY

-122 NIMSSVG
+122 SIMSSVS

-138 EISRTL
+138 EVSRAL
-144 NAKIKEQGFET
+144 DAKIKEQGFET
-155 DRDIKIREAFID
+155 DRDIKIREAFVD

-179 LRISNFDKAEKQ
+179 IRISNFDKAEKQ

-210 AAMLKEQ
+210 AAMIKEQ

-310 DIKANKEIPN
+310 DIKANREIPH
-320 DKCDSKGLNKLIIGY
+320 DKCDSKGLNRLIIGY

-374 AKNQAGK
+374 AENQAGK
-381 DAGSAKDENNTKD
+381 DAGNAKDENNTKD

-400 HDESKTADTGNKQQE
+400 HDESKTADTGSKQQE
-415 SGKPDMSPFYGVVK
+415 PGKPDMSPFYGVVK

-477 AFASGLQDAIADPN
+477 AFASGLQDAIASPN

-546 KMAEKIGADI
+546 KVAEKIGTDI
-556 ANDMPAG
+556 ANDMPAE

-568 TKELQNRMTKF
+568 T
-579 RTENPH
+579 
-585 LTRKQFAGYIE
+585 
-596 SANDSMT
+596 
-603 RQIEAL
+603 
-609 QKEAQKTQKTP
+609 TQKTP

-627 DNTAMASKREQR
+627 DNTAMKNRREQR

-724 TVFKKFSEGRG
+724 TVFKKFSEDRG

-746 ASKVNISDRLT
+746 ASKVNISNRLT

-825 LRDNKQIDEQCRVLV
+825 LRDNKQIDEKCRVLV
-840 KQYENSITEPNPYF
+840 KQYENSITEPNLYF
-854 KPGKNLMAFADFT
+854 KPGKTLMAFADFT
-867 VTTKDMEGSERFLTM
+867 VTTKDMEGSERFLTA

-912 ELNKNITYIDITER
+912 ELNKNITFIDITER

>member
-10 VKKMDDERYRG
+10 IKKMDNERYKG

-58 AEKFDKIISIY
+58 AEKFDKIIDMY

-83 IKKSYQPAVDK
+83 IKKSYQPAIDK

-144 NAKIKEQGFET
+144 NAKIEEQGFET
-155 DRDIKIREAFID
+155 DRDIKIKEAFVD

-210 AAMLKEQ
+210 VDIAKEQ
-217 AKNKFKY
+217 ARNKFKY

-243 ILDRSLDFEGRKT
+243 ILDKSLDFDGRKI

-270 NKFETRRIQLS
+270 NKFETRRIKLS

-310 DIKANKEIPN
+310 DIKANKEIPH

-361 KDQKEEAKKSESK
+361 KDQKEETKKSESK
-374 AKNQAGK
+374 AENQAGK
-381 DAGSAKDENNTKD
+381 DAENTKD
-394 ADHGES
+394 AAENSTKDAGQGEA
-400 HDESKTADTGNKQQE
+400 HDENKTADAGSKQQE

-438 LAVMMDIGRLNK
+438 LAVMMDIGRLDK

-477 AFASGLQDAIADPN
+477 SFASGLQDAIADPN

-546 KMAEKIGADI
+546 KAAEKIGADI
-556 ANDMPAG
+556 AKDMPAG

-596 SANDSMT
+596 AANNSMT

-609 QKEAQKTQKTP
+609 QKEAQKVPAKDTGKT
-620 EKATMKP
+620 ENA
-627 DNTAMASKREQR
+627 AMENKRKQR
-639 IELGEAMKEARGMA
+639 IEIGEAMKEARGMA

-664 KYAPVIGKM
+664 KYTSAIGKM

-685 RLDNKQIRWV
+685 RLDNKQIKQV
-695 QEAAIASFT
+695 QAAAIASFT

-724 TVFKKFSEGRG
+724 TVFKKFSEDRG
-735 RKLRVSSLLNA
+735 RKFRVSSLLNA
-746 ASKVNISDRLT
+746 ASKVNTADRLT
-757 GKKNEFNEFRQDLSD
+757 GKKNEFNEFRQDLAD

-781 MDPPDQEK
+781 MDPFDQEK
-789 FLSDVANHIFKA
+789 FLSDVANYVFKA

-825 LRDNKQIDEQCRVLV
+825 LRDNKQIDDQCRTLV
-840 KQYENSITEPNPYF
+840 KQYENSITNPNPYF
-854 KPGKNLMAFADFT
+854 EPGKNLMALADFT
-867 VTTKDMEGSERFLTM
+867 VTTKDMEGSERFLTT

-897 KVSAAVENDI
+897 KVSTAVENDI

>member
-10 VKKMDDERYRG
+10 IKKMDNERYKG

-58 AEKFDKIISIY
+58 AEKFDKIIDMY

-83 IKKSYQPAVDK
+83 IKKSYQPAIDK

-144 NAKIKEQGFET
+144 NAKIEEQGFET
-155 DRDIKIREAFID
+155 DRDIKIKEAFVD

-191 AESLSKILEVNTD
+191 AESLSKILDVDTD

-210 AAMLKEQ
+210 VDIAKEQ
-217 AKNKFKY
+217 ARNKFKY

-243 ILDRSLDFEGRKT
+243 ILDKSLDFDGRKI

-270 NKFETRRIQLS
+270 NKFETRRIKLS

-310 DIKANKEIPN
+310 DIKANKEIPH

-361 KDQKEEAKKSESK
+361 KDQKEETKKSESK
-374 AKNQAGK
+374 AENQAGK
-381 DAGSAKDENNTKD
+381 DAENTKD
-394 ADHGES
+394 AAENSTKDAGQGEA
-400 HDESKTADTGNKQQE
+400 HDENKTADAGSKQQE

-438 LAVMMDIGRLNK
+438 LAVMMDIGRLDK

-477 AFASGLQDAIADPN
+477 SFASGLQDAIADPN

-546 KMAEKIGADI
+546 KATEKIGADI
-556 ANDMPAG
+556 AKDMPAG

-596 SANDSMT
+596 AANNSMT

-609 QKEAQKTQKTP
+609 QKEAQKVPAKDTGKT
-620 EKATMKP
+620 ENA
-627 DNTAMASKREQR
+627 AMENKRKQR
-639 IELGEAMKEARGMA
+639 IEIGEAMKEARGMA

-664 KYAPVIGKM
+664 KYTSAIGKM

-685 RLDNKQIRWV
+685 RLDNKQIKQV
-695 QEAAIASFT
+695 QAAAIASFT

-724 TVFKKFSEGRG
+724 TVFKKFSEDRG
-735 RKLRVSSLLNA
+735 RKFRVSSLLNA
-746 ASKVNISDRLT
+746 ASKVNTADRLT
-757 GKKNEFNEFRQDLSD
+757 GKKNEFNEFRQDLAD

-781 MDPPDQEK
+781 MDPFDQEK
-789 FLSDVANHIFKA
+789 FLSDVANYVFKA

-825 LRDNKQIDEQCRVLV
+825 LRDNKQIDDQCRTLV
-840 KQYENSITEPNPYF
+840 KQYENSITNPNPYF
-854 KPGKNLMAFADFT
+854 EPGKNLMALADFT
-867 VTTKDMEGSERFLTM
+867 VTTKDMEGSERFLTT

-897 KVSAAVENDI
+897 KVSTAVENDI

>member
-10 VKKMDDERYRG
+10 VKKMDNERYKG

-58 AEKFDKIISIY
+58 AEKFDKIIDMY

-83 IKKSYQPAVDK
+83 IKKSYQPAIDK

-144 NAKIKEQGFET
+144 NAKIEEQGFET
-155 DRDIKIREAFID
+155 DRDIKIKEAFVD

-191 AESLSKILEVNTD
+191 AESLSKILEVSTD

-210 AAMLKEQ
+210 AAMIKEQ
-217 AKNKFKY
+217 AQNKFKY

-270 NKFETRRIQLS
+270 NKFETRRIHLS

-296 MFSKKLKNFKEEWR
+296 MFSKRLKNFKEEWR

-361 KDQKEEAKKSESK
+361 KGQKEEAKKSESK
-374 AKNQAGK
+374 AENQAGK

-400 HDESKTADTGNKQQE
+400 HDESKTADTGSKQQE
-415 SGKPDMSPFYGVVK
+415 PGKPDMSPFYGVVK

-450 DTAEELFVKSVSYIQ
+450 DKAEELFVKSVSYIQ

-497 QVLTGFVINYEFDNY
+497 QILTGFAINYEFDNY

-546 KMAEKIGADI
+546 KMAEKIGTDI

-609 QKEAQKTQKTP
+609 QKEAQKTP
-620 EKATMKP
+620 EKTTMKP
-627 DNTAMASKREQR
+627 DNAAMANKREQR

-724 TVFKKFSEGRG
+724 TVFKKFSEDRG

-840 KQYENSITEPNPYF
+840 KQYENSITKQNPYLE
-854 KPGKNLMAFADFT
+854 PGKNLMAFADFT
-867 VTTKDMEGSERFLTM
+867 VTTKDMEGSERFLTA

-897 KVSAAVENDI
+897 KVSVAVENDI

-912 ELNKNITYIDITER
+912 ELNKNIIYMDIPEK

>member
-10 VKKMDDERYRG
+10 VKKMDNERYRG

-110 RIMDNFMRSQFA
+110 RIMNNFMRSQFA

-138 EISRTL
+138 EISRAL

-155 DRDIKIREAFID
+155 DRDIKIREAFVD

-204 GLSKEE
+204 GLSKEK
-210 AAMLKEQ
+210 AAMIKEQ
-217 AKNKFKY
+217 AQNKFKY

-374 AKNQAGK
+374 AENQAGK

-400 HDESKTADTGNKQQE
+400 HDESKTADTGSKQQE

-546 KMAEKIGADI
+546 KVAEKIGTDI

-585 LTRKQFAGYIE
+585 LTRKQFARYIE
-596 SANDSMT
+596 AANDSMT

-620 EKATMKP
+620 EKATIKP
-627 DNTAMASKREQR
+627 DNATMANKREQR

-724 TVFKKFSEGRG
+724 TVFKKFSEDRG

-757 GKKNEFNEFRQDLSD
+757 GKKNEFNEFRQDLAD

-840 KQYENSITEPNPYF
+840 KQYENSITNPNPYF

-867 VTTKDMEGSERFLTM
+867 VTTKDMEGSERFLTA

>member
-10 VKKMDDERYRG
+10 VKKMDNERYRG

-122 NIMSSVG
+122 NIMSSIG

-138 EISRTL
+138 EISRAL

-155 DRDIKIREAFID
+155 DRDIKIREAFVD

-204 GLSKEE
+204 GLSKEK
-210 AAMLKEQ
+210 AAMIKEQ
-217 AKNKFKY
+217 AQNKFKY

-374 AKNQAGK
+374 AENQAGK

-400 HDESKTADTGNKQQE
+400 HDESKTADTGSKQQE

-546 KMAEKIGADI
+546 KVAEKIGTDI

-585 LTRKQFAGYIE
+585 LTRKQFARYIE
-596 SANDSMT
+596 AANDSMT

-620 EKATMKP
+620 EKATIKP
-627 DNTAMASKREQR
+627 DNATMANKREQR

-724 TVFKKFSEGRG
+724 TVFKKFSEDRG

-757 GKKNEFNEFRQDLSD
+757 GKKNEFNEFRQDLAD

-840 KQYENSITEPNPYF
+840 KQYENSITNPNPYF

-867 VTTKDMEGSERFLTM
+867 VTTKDMEGSERFLTA

>member
-10 VKKMDDERYRG
+10 IKKMDNERYKG
-21 VKSIAKEFSDYV
+21 VKLIAKEFSDYM

-138 EISRTL
+138 EIGRTL
-144 NAKIKEQGFET
+144 DAKIKEQGFET
-155 DRDIKIREAFID
+155 DRDIKIREAFVD

-210 AAMLKEQ
+210 AAMIKEQ
-217 AKNKFKY
+217 AQNKFKY

-243 ILDRSLDFEGRKT
+243 ILDKSLDFEGRKT

-270 NKFETRRIQLS
+270 NKFETRRIHLS

-310 DIKANKEIPN
+310 DIKTNKEIPH

-347 FMADMIDYYSGSKY
+347 FMADMIDYYSSSKY

-374 AKNQAGK
+374 AENQAGK

-394 ADHGES
+394 ADHDES
-400 HDESKTADTGNKQQE
+400 HDESKAADTGSKQQE
-415 SGKPDMSPFYGVVK
+415 PGKPDMSPFYGVVK

-546 KMAEKIGADI
+546 KMAEKIGTDI
-556 ANDMPAG
+556 ANGMPAG

-596 SANDSMT
+596 AANDSMT

-627 DNTAMASKREQR
+627 DNAATANKREQR

-664 KYAPVIGKM
+664 KYTPVIGKM

-724 TVFKKFSEGRG
+724 TVFKKFSEDRG

-746 ASKVNISDRLT
+746 ASKVNISNRLT

-825 LRDNKQIDEQCRVLV
+825 LRDNKQIDEKCRVLV
-840 KQYENSITEPNPYF
+840 KQYKNSITNQNPYLE
-854 KPGKNLMAFADFT
+854 PGKNLMAFADFT
-867 VTTKDMEGSERFLTM
+867 VTTKDMEGSERFLTA

-912 ELNKNITYIDITER
+912 ELNKNITFIDITER

>member
-10 VKKMDDERYRG
+10 VKKMDNERYRG

-138 EISRTL
+138 EISRAL

-155 DRDIKIREAFID
+155 DRDIKIREAFVD

-204 GLSKEE
+204 GLSKEK
-210 AAMLKEQ
+210 AAMIKEQ
-217 AKNKFKY
+217 AQNKFKY

-374 AKNQAGK
+374 AENQAGK

-400 HDESKTADTGNKQQE
+400 HDESKTADTGSKQQE

-438 LAVMMDIGRLNK
+438 LAVMMDTGRLNK

-546 KMAEKIGADI
+546 KVAEKIGTDI

-585 LTRKQFAGYIE
+585 LTRKQFARYIE
-596 SANDSMT
+596 AANDSMT

-620 EKATMKP
+620 EKATIKP
-627 DNTAMASKREQR
+627 DNATMANKREQR

-724 TVFKKFSEGRG
+724 TVFKKFSEDRG

-757 GKKNEFNEFRQDLSD
+757 GKKNEFNEFRQDLAD

-840 KQYENSITEPNPYF
+840 KQYENSITNPNPYF

-867 VTTKDMEGSERFLTM
+867 VTTKDMEGSERFLTA

>member
-10 VKKMDDERYRG
+10 VKKMDNERYRG

-138 EISRTL
+138 EISRAL

-155 DRDIKIREAFID
+155 DRDIKIREAFVD

-204 GLSKEE
+204 GLSKEK
-210 AAMLKEQ
+210 AAMIKEQ
-217 AKNKFKY
+217 AQNKFKY

-374 AKNQAGK
+374 AENQAGK

-400 HDESKTADTGNKQQE
+400 HDESKTADTGSKQQE

-546 KMAEKIGADI
+546 KVAEKIGTDI

-585 LTRKQFAGYIE
+585 LTRKQFARYIE
-596 SANDSMT
+596 AANDSMT

-620 EKATMKP
+620 EKATIKP
-627 DNTAMASKREQR
+627 DNATMANKREQR

-724 TVFKKFSEGRG
+724 TVFKKFSEDRG

-757 GKKNEFNEFRQDLSD
+757 GKKNEFNEFRQDLAD

-840 KQYENSITEPNPYF
+840 KQYENSITNPNPYF

-867 VTTKDMEGSERFLTM
+867 VTTKDMDGSERFLTA

>member
-10 VKKMDDERYRG
+10 VKKMDNERYRG

-138 EISRTL
+138 EISRAL

-155 DRDIKIREAFID
+155 DRDIKIREAFVD

-204 GLSKEE
+204 GLSKEK
-210 AAMLKEQ
+210 AAMIKEQ
-217 AKNKFKY
+217 AQNKFKY

-374 AKNQAGK
+374 AENQAGK

-400 HDESKTADTGNKQQE
+400 HDESKTADTGSKQQE

-546 KMAEKIGADI
+546 KVAEKIGTDI

-585 LTRKQFAGYIE
+585 LTRKQFARYIE
-596 SANDSMT
+596 AANDSMT

-620 EKATMKP
+620 EKATIKP
-627 DNTAMASKREQR
+627 DNATMANKREQR

-757 GKKNEFNEFRQDLSD
+757 GKKNEFNEFRQDLAD

-840 KQYENSITEPNPYF
+840 KQYENSITNPNPYF

-867 VTTKDMEGSERFLTM
+867 VTTKDMEGSERFLTA

>member
-10 VKKMDDERYRG
+10 VKKMDNERYKG

-58 AEKFDKIISIY
+58 AEKFDKIIDMY

-83 IKKSYQPAVDK
+83 IKKSYQPAIDK

-138 EISRTL
+138 EIGRTL
-144 NAKIKEQGFET
+144 DAKIKEQGFET
-155 DRDIKIREAFID
+155 DRDIKIREAFVD

-191 AESLSKILEVNTD
+191 AESLSKILDVDTD

-210 AAMLKEQ
+210 VDIAKEQ
-217 AKNKFKY
+217 ARNKFKY

-243 ILDRSLDFEGRKT
+243 ILDKSLDFDGRKI

-270 NKFETRRIQLS
+270 NKFETRRIKLS

-310 DIKANKEIPN
+310 DIKANKEIPH

-361 KDQKEEAKKSESK
+361 KDQKEETKKSESK
-374 AKNQAGK
+374 AENQAGK
-381 DAGSAKDENNTKD
+381 DAENTKD
-394 ADHGES
+394 AAENSTKDAGQGEA
-400 HDESKTADTGNKQQE
+400 HDENKTADAGSKQQE

-438 LAVMMDIGRLNK
+438 LAVMMDIGRLDK

-477 AFASGLQDAIADPN
+477 SFASGLQDAIADPN

-546 KMAEKIGADI
+546 KAAEKIGADI
-556 ANDMPAG
+556 AKDMPAG

-596 SANDSMT
+596 AANNSMT

-609 QKEAQKTQKTP
+609 QKEAQKVPAKDTGKT
-620 EKATMKP
+620 ENA
-627 DNTAMASKREQR
+627 AMENKRKQR
-639 IELGEAMKEARGMA
+639 IEIGEAMKEARGMA

-664 KYAPVIGKM
+664 KYTSAIGKM

-685 RLDNKQIRWV
+685 RLDNKQIKQV
-695 QEAAIASFT
+695 QAAAIASFT

-724 TVFKKFSEGRG
+724 TVFKKFSEDRG
-735 RKLRVSSLLNA
+735 RKFRVSSLLNA
-746 ASKVNISDRLT
+746 ASKVNTADRLT
-757 GKKNEFNEFRQDLSD
+757 GKKNEFNEFRQDLAD

-781 MDPPDQEK
+781 MDPFDQEK
-789 FLSDVANHIFKA
+789 FLSDVANYVFKA

-825 LRDNKQIDEQCRVLV
+825 LRDNKQIDDQCRTLV
-840 KQYENSITEPNPYF
+840 KQYENSITNPNPYF
-854 KPGKNLMAFADFT
+854 EPGKNLMALADFT
-867 VTTKDMEGSERFLTM
+867 VTTKDMEGSERFLTT

-897 KVSAAVENDI
+897 KVSTAVENDI

>member
-10 VKKMDDERYRG
+10 VKKMDNERYKG

-58 AEKFDKIISIY
+58 AEKFDKIIDMY

-122 NIMSSVG
+122 SIMSSVS

-138 EISRTL
+138 EVSRAL
-144 NAKIKEQGFET
+144 DAKIKEQGFET
-155 DRDIKIREAFID
+155 DRDIKIREAFVD

-191 AESLSKILEVNTD
+191 AESLSKILDVNTD

-210 AAMLKEQ
+210 ADMAKEQ
-217 AKNKFKY
+217 ARNKFKY

-243 ILDRSLDFEGRKT
+243 ILDKSLDFEGRKT

-270 NKFETRRIQLS
+270 NKFETRRIKLS

-310 DIKANKEIPN
+310 DIKANREIPH
-320 DKCDSKGLNKLIIGY
+320 DKCDSKGLNRLIIGY

-374 AKNQAGK
+374 AENQAGK
-381 DAGSAKDENNTKD
+381 DAGNTKD
-394 ADHGES
+394 AAENSTKDAGQGEA
-400 HDESKTADTGNKQQE
+400 HDENKTADAGSKQQE

-438 LAVMMDIGRLNK
+438 LAIMMDIGRLDK

-465 TQDKLKQDELYE
+465 TQDKLKQNELYE
-477 AFASGLQDAIADPN
+477 SFASGLQDAIADPN

-546 KMAEKIGADI
+546 KAAEKIGIDI
-556 ANDMPAG
+556 AKDMPAG

-596 SANDSMT
+596 AANNSMA

-609 QKEAQKTQKTP
+609 QKEAQKAPAKDTGKT
-620 EKATMKP
+620 ENA
-627 DNTAMASKREQR
+627 AMENKRKQR
-639 IELGEAMKEARGMA
+639 IEIGEAMKESREMA

-664 KYAPVIGKM
+664 KYTPAIGRM

-678 EISDKYQ
+678 EISDKYP
-685 RLDNKQIRWV
+685 RLDNKQIRQV
-695 QEAAIASFT
+695 QAAAVASFT

-713 AFNAEAAKSGN
+713 AFNAEAAKSNN
-724 TVFKKFSEGRG
+724 TVFKKFSEDRG
-735 RKLRVSSLLNA
+735 RKFRVSSLLNA
-746 ASKVNISDRLT
+746 ASKVNTADRLT
-757 GKKNEFNEFRQDLSD
+757 GKKNEFNEFRQDLAD

-781 MDPPDQEK
+781 MDPFDQEK
-789 FLSDVANHIFKA
+789 FLSDVANYVFKA

-825 LRDNKQIDEQCRVLV
+825 LRDNKQIDDQCRTLV
-840 KQYENSITEPNPYF
+840 KQYENSITNPNPYF
-854 KPGKNLMAFADFT
+854 EPGKNLMALADFT
-867 VTTKDMEGSERFLTM
+867 VTTKDMEGSERFLTA
-882 LRKEVDKISD
+882 LRKEIDKIPD

-897 KVSAAVENDI
+897 KVSTAVENDI

-912 ELNKNITYIDITER
+912 ELNKNITFIDITER